1 MVRDMQENKKIG
13 ASIWKWL
20 KFTVKWL
27 WLLIMFVLG
36 VAIYALLPLA
46 IFEYSYS
53 VSELDLIETLFMVL
67 LVMFAYHYIKLCRCT
82 DAPFVR
88 KLITPWVHQAH
99 LVLVFIIMG
108 VIAVQFFE
116 FNVEDFDKMP
126 LMDFVSYVLM
136 SITLLYSYSR
146 MRKYPQKAVLK
157 VAPVA
162 NEGAAE

>member
-1 MVRDMQENKKIG
+1 MQENKKIG

-67 LVMFAYHYIKLCRCT
+67 LVMFAYHYVKLIRCT
-82 DAPFVR
+82 DAPFIR

-108 VIAVQFFE
+108 VIAIQFFE
-116 FNVEDFDKMP
+116 VNFEGFEKMP
-126 LMDFVSYVLM
+126 MLDFVCYVLM

-146 MRKYPQKAVLK
+146 LRKYPQKAAIK
-157 VAPVA
+157 VVSVA

>member
-1 MVRDMQENKKIG
+1 MQENKKIG

-27 WLLIMFVLG
+27 WLLIMFVMG

-82 DAPFVR
+82 DAPFIR

-99 LVLVFIIMG
+99 LGLVVIIMG
-108 VIAVQFFE
+108 VIAIQFFE
-116 FNVEDFDKMP
+116 INVEDFNKMP
-126 LMDFVSYVLM
+126 LMDIVSYLLM

-146 MRKYPQKAVLK
+146 LRKYPQKAVIK

-162 NEGAAE
+162 NEGASE